1 MVVMQPPKILQDILW
16 QLSQYVKQAFIYP
29 IWTKN
34 AKLVLWESC
43 NTYSQGTYKAYC
55 LEVGFPLI
63 LARFVETEYF
73 WRTSRNEIRRNWH
86 FLTDIKNVQTNLAEI
101 RLTVPLIPIHG
112 SLTASAVTYTM
123 LINHEHK
130 EIYFVSHSITYICF
144 TFKLI
149 YTNAT
154 SLKFDLFSH
163 SDRRTLLVWKN
174 APWWSTCLQNGL
186 C

>member
-1 MVVMQPPKILQDILW
+1 MQPPKILQDILW

-34 AKLVLWESC
+34 AKLVLWESY
-43 NTYSQGTYKAYC
+43 NTYSQGTYKAW
-55 LEVGFPLI
+55 FPLN
-63 LARFVETEYF
+63 LG
-73 WRTSRNEIRRNWH
+73 EIRRDWIL
-86 FLTDIKNVQTNLAEI
+86 LTDVSERDSSKLTFFDRRQKCSVSTKLAEI